1 MSAVPTMTDPLV
13 DPLGCVKPWIK
24 AMPSGGSPL
33 SAVDVAREGGLAGK
47 HLLHLNECPYPPSEK
62 VLAAIIAAASTVNR
76 YPEPRGM
83 ELARRISARVGVPV
97 DRIVFGTG
105 SDELLHFACA
115 LCLAPGDSAVMPTPS
130 FPRYR
135 VSTALMGAEP
145 ILVTLDKR
153 GANDVDSLLAAIRP
167 TTRILFACTPNNP
180 SGAYLSK
187 ADLDRLIAG
196 TPDHILLA
204 VDEAYYEFGKADG
217 APDVLSALSARGGP
231 WMVFR
236 TFSKAYALAG
246 LRVGYCLTS
255 TPELAANM
263 RKLST
268 TFNVT
273 NLAFDAAIA
282 ALDDS
287 GYTDLIL
294 ENCARE
300 RKRIADGLV
309 ALGYQPMPSSGN
321 FLSFDCGKKVDPI
334 LAEMRARGVLIREW
348 RDPGY
353 ETHLRISIG
362 DAKSTDAVLACLTEV
377 LGPAV
382 L

>member
-1 MSAVPTMTDPLV
+1 MSAAPKATESSADPLA
-13 DPLGCVKPWIK
+13 CVKPWIK

-33 SAVDVAREGGLAGK
+33 SAVDIARDGGLQGK

-62 VLAAIIAAASTVNR
+62 VLAAIVKAASTVNR

-83 ELARRISARVGVPV
+83 ELARRISARVGVAV

-145 ILVTLDKR
+145 ILVKLDGR
-153 GANDVDSLLAAIRP
+153 GANDVDALLAAIRP
-167 TTRILFACTPNNP
+167 NTRIVFVCTPNNP
-180 SGAYLSK
+180 SGAYLSA

-196 TPDHILLA
+196 VPDHVLLA
-204 VDEAYYEFGKADG
+204 VDEAYHEFGKIDG
-217 APDVLSALSARGGP
+217 APDVLAALTARRGP

-255 TPELAANM
+255 APELAANM

-282 ALDDS
+282 AFDDPD
-287 GYTDLIL
+287 YTTRIL
-294 ENCARE
+294 ENCVRE
-300 RKRIADGLV
+300 RGRIAEGLI
-309 ALGYQPMPSSGN
+309 ALGYEPMPSAGN
-321 FLSFDCGKKVDPI
+321 FISFDCGRKVDPI
-334 LAEMRARGVLIREW
+334 IDAMRARGVLIREW

-353 ETHLRISIG
+353 ETRLRISIG
-362 DAKSTDAVLACLTEV
+362 DAASTDAVLACLTEV
-377 LGPAV
+377 LGKAS
-382 L
+382 

>member
-1 MSAVPTMTDPLV
+1 MSAAPKAV
-13 DPLGCVKPWIK
+13 DTAADSLACVKPWIK
-24 AMPSGGSPL
+24 AMPRGGSPL
-33 SAVDVAREGGLAGK
+33 SAVDVARDGGLEGK

-62 VLAAIIAAASTVNR
+62 VVAAIIKAATTVNR

-83 ELARRISARVGVPV
+83 ELARLLADRYGVSV
-97 DRIVFGTG
+97 EQLVFGTG

-135 VSTALMGAEP
+135 MSTALIGAEP
-145 ILVTLDKR
+145 ILVKLDPR
-153 GANDVDSLLAAIRP
+153 GANDIDAMLASIKP
-167 TTRILFACTPNNP
+167 STRIVFACTPNNP
-180 SGAYLSK
+180 SGAYLT
-187 ADLDRLIAG
+187 AAELDRLIAAV
-196 TPDHILLA
+196 PDHVLLA
-204 VDEAYYEFGKADG
+204 MDEAYYEFGKADG
-217 APDVLSALSARGGP
+217 APDVLAALAKRRGP

-246 LRVGYCLTS
+246 LRVGYCIAS
-255 TPELAANM
+255 TPDLAANM

-282 ALDDS
+282 ALDS
-287 GYTDLIL
+287 PEYTDLIL
-294 ENCARE
+294 ANCARE
-300 RKRIADGLV
+300 RGRIADGLK
-309 ALGYQPMPSSGN
+309 ALGYDPMPTSGN
-321 FLSFDCGKKVDPI
+321 FISFDCGRKVDPI
-334 LAEMRARGVLIREW
+334 LDAMRARGVLIREW

-362 DAKSTDAVLACLTEV
+362 DAKSTDAVLACLKEV
-377 LGPAV
+377 LGPKT
-382 L
+382 

>member
-1 MSAVPTMTDPLV
+1 MSAAPKSLEPAADPLA
-13 DPLGCVKPWIK
+13 CVKPWIK
-24 AMPSGGSPL
+24 AMPKGGSPL
-33 SAVDVAREGGLAGK
+33 SAVDIARDGGLEGK

-62 VLAAIIAAASTVNR
+62 VVAAIIAAATTVNR

-83 ELARRISARVGVPV
+83 ELARRLAERYGVSV
-97 DRIVFGTG
+97 EQLVFGTG

-135 VSTALMGAEP
+135 MSTALIGAEP
-145 ILVTLDKR
+145 ILVKLNPR
-153 GANDVDSLLAAIRP
+153 GANDVEAQLAAIKP
-167 TTRILFACTPNNP
+167 NTRIVFACTPNNP
-180 SGAYLSK
+180 SGAYLSP
-187 ADLDRLIAG
+187 AELDRLITG
-196 TPDHILLA
+196 VPDHMLLA
-204 VDEAYYEFGKADG
+204 MDEAYYEFGKADG
-217 APDVLSALSARGGP
+217 APDVLAALAKRRGP

-246 LRVGYCLTS
+246 LRVGYCIAS
-255 TPELAANM
+255 TPDLAANM

-282 ALDDS
+282 ALDS
-287 GYTDLIL
+287 PEYTDLIL
-294 ENCARE
+294 ANCARE
-300 RKRIADGLV
+300 RARIADGLK
-309 ALGYQPMPSSGN
+309 ALGYEPMPTSGN
-321 FLSFDCGKKVDPI
+321 FISFDCGRKVDPI
-334 LAEMRARGVLIREW
+334 IDAMRARGVLIREW

-362 DAKSTDAVLACLTEV
+362 DAKSTDAVLSCLTEV
-377 LGPAV
+377 LGPKG
-382 L
+382 

>member
-1 MSAVPTMTDPLV
+1 MSAAPKSMEPKADPLA
-13 DPLGCVKPWIK
+13 CVKPWIK
-24 AMPSGGSPL
+24 AMPIGGAPL
-33 SAVDVAREGGLAGK
+33 SAVDVARDGGLEGR

-62 VLAAIIAAASTVNR
+62 VVAAIIAAATTVNR

-83 ELARRISARVGVPV
+83 ALARRLAERYGVSV
-97 DRIVFGTG
+97 EQLAFGTG

-115 LCLAPGDSAVMPTPS
+115 LCLGPGDSAVMPTPS

-135 VSTALMGAEP
+135 VSTALVGAEP
-145 ILVTLDKR
+145 ILVKLDPR
-153 GANDVDSLLAAIRP
+153 GANDVSAQVAALKP
-167 TTRILFACTPNNP
+167 NTKILFACTPNNP
-180 SGAYLSK
+180 SGAFLSQEE
-187 ADLDRLIAG
+187 LDRLIAD
-196 TPDHILLA
+196 TPDDVLLA
-204 VDEAYYEFGKADG
+204 MDEAYYEFGKVDG
-217 APDVLSALSARGGP
+217 APDVLAALAKRRGP

-246 LRVGYCLTS
+246 MRVGYCIAS

-282 ALDDS
+282 ALDSPD
-287 GYTDLIL
+287 YTSAIL
-294 ENCARE
+294 ANCTRE
-300 RKRIADGLV
+300 RGRIADGLK
-309 ALGYQPMPSSGN
+309 ALGYDPMPTSGN
-321 FLSFDCGKKVDPI
+321 FISFDCGRKVDPI
-334 LAEMRARGVLIREW
+334 IEAMRARGVLIREW

-362 DAKSTDAVLACLTEV
+362 DAKSTDAVLLCLTEV
-377 LGPAV
+377 LGPRA
-382 L
+382 